1 MKQKTEPD
9 KLNKQLLFRGFRKT
23 LNGEFAEAKAAQIWQ
38 DANRKLLELEDQ
50 NPDIT
55 GDNKMMILPSAA
67 LYLALRNHAPE
78 VALPLLCAYGTQV
91 GEKIAGIVHA
101 VTSIPGVS
109 RLMWKKAPQLMRNSS
124 SPEKGYTRRIVSE
137 TGDLVGVDILSCPL
151 HDAAIKIG
159 VPEAVRMVCAMDKAY
174 MSGFKHIRYT
184 RTTSVG
190 EGDDCCDYRLS
201 YDKNKL

>member
-1 MKQKTEPD
+1 M
-9 KLNKQLLFRGFRKT
+9 LNA
-23 LNGEFAEAKAAQIWQ
+23 EFGKAEAVKIWQ
-38 DANRKLLELEDQ
+38 EANGHLLELERKH
-50 NPDIT
+50 PDIT
-55 GDNKMMILPSAA
+55 GDNKMMILPAAA

-78 VALPLLCAYGTQV
+78 QALPLLRSYGTKM

-109 RLMWKKAPQLMRNSS
+109 KLMWKNAPRLMRNSS
-124 SPEKGYTRRIVSE
+124 SPEKGYIRRIVSE
-137 TGDLVGVDILSCPL
+137 TDGLVGVDILSCPL

-159 VPEAVRMVCAMDKAY
+159 VPEAVLMVCAMDKAY

-190 EGDDCCDYRLS
+190 EGDECCDYRLS